1 MTSCENQQLKSAVVC
16 IDTWLA
22 WLEMCWLHRMVAVFS
37 GCLCSSL
44 PCVYVWHAYVILLHV
59 KPTILDKFRP
69 SSPPSPPPLPN
80 QGKEN
85 GSFWLSRGFIFD
97 FGRGGRWGEGL
108 SLLFLLSK
116 ITILDEIDGK
126 FSPFALPKSRLGKW
140 HILASARLHPW
151 FWRNRGLLFILLC
164 LRVCRY
170 IYEKGKNSLLTP
182 RGLSAIKEEAI

>member
-22 WLEMCWLHRMVAVFS
+22 WLEMCWLHRMLAVFS
-37 GCLCSSL
+37 GCLCSLL
-44 PCVYVWHAYVILLHV
+44 PCVYLWHAYVILLHV

-69 SSPPSPPPLPN
+69 SPPPPPLPN

-85 GSFWLSRGFIFD
+85 GSFWLSRSFIFD
-97 FGRGGRWGEGL
+97 FGGRAGWGEGL
-108 SLLFLLSK
+108 PSLFLLFK
-116 ITILDEIDGK
+116 ITILDKIDGK
-126 FSPFALPKSRLGKW
+126 FSPSALPKSRLGKW

-164 LRVCRY
+164 LRLCRY
-170 IYEKGKNSLLTP
+170 IYKKGKNSLLTP
-182 RGLSAIKEEAI
+182 